1 MIKKVFSTYD
11 KLSTAAAEMISEIV
25 SVKPDAL
32 LCFPAGETSLGTF
45 KELVKMRNSGK
56 ADFSQ
61 CWIVGLDEW
70 VHIGEMYTENCYNFL
85 LKNLLKPLGIKE
97 TQICFFN
104 GESDDLQKEIM
115 KTDSFIEAYGPVDMM
130 LLGVG
135 MNGHLGV
142 NEPGTNPDSYSI
154 IVELDEVTK
163 RVGQKYFSKPVMVT
177 KGITL
182 GMKHIMQSKTI
193 IVQLSGAKKA
203 PIVKKLLAENPSM
216 MFPASMIKKHPNSYL
231 LIDRDTDE

>member
-1 MIKKVFSTYD
+1 MIKKVFGTYAI
-11 KLSTAAAEMISEIV
+11 LSTAAAEMISEIV
-25 SVKPDAL
+25 SGKPDAL
-32 LCFPAGETSLGTF
+32 LCFPAGETSLRTF
-45 KELVKMRNSGK
+45 KELVKIQNSGK
-56 ADFSQ
+56 VDFSK
-61 CWIVGLDEW
+61 CRIVGLDEW
-70 VHIGEMYTENCYNFL
+70 INIGEMHTENCYNFL
-85 LKNLLKPLGIKE
+85 SKNLFRPLGIKE
-97 TQICFFN
+97 TQLCFFN
-104 GESDDLQKEIM
+104 GESDDLQKEII

-193 IVQLSGAKKA
+193 IVQLSGTKKA
-203 PIVKKLLAENPSM
+203 PIVKKLLEEEPSM
-216 MFPASMIKKHPNSYL
+216 NFPASMIKKHTNSFL
-231 LIDRDTDE
+231 LIDRDAEG